1 MGKSCQNPGKGQ
13 SGCATGEFRCADRR
27 GIDDLTHVLS
37 KKLLTDATFAIRAS
51 AEAGDLEAA
60 EALLKA
66 ITQGERFSC
75 ERPAPEK
82 RRK

>member
-1 MGKSCQNPGKGQ
+1 MDKKT
-13 SGCATGEFRCADRR
+13 AEV
-27 GIDDLTHVLS
+27 IDDLTRVLS

-66 ITQGERFSC
+66 ITQGERLSC
-75 ERPAPEK
+75 NGPGPKK
-82 RRK
+82 RNRDG